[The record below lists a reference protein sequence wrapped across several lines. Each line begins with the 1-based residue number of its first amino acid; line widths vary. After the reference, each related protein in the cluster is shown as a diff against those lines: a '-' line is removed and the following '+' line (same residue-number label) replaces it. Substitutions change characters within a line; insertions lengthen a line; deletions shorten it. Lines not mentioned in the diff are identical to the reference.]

1 MRRESGVAGLS
12 GEFINWGKGIEMLD
26 GLFYVLV
33 LLIIIG
39 LAGLA
44 FWITRQSTGFHPA
57 QFLPKKQKKRL
68 TLVETRH
75 LDGKRKLLLVR
86 RDNIEHLVL
95 TGGPVDMVLET
106 GIPVPSHADNG
117 LSYMAAGDGS
127 ERTDQSDIALSF
139 SQNGAGASIPA
150 PVPQGFRGGD

>member
-1 MRRESGVAGLS
+1 MHRESGGRGFLGNS
-12 GEFINWGKGIEMLD
+12 LIGEKAIEMLD

-117 LSYMAAGDGS
+117 LSYMTAGEDR
-127 ERTDQSDIALSF
+127 ERTDQSDIAHSI
-139 SQNGAGASIPA
+139 SPNGTGTSIPT
-150 PVPQGFRGGD
+150 PVPQGFRGD